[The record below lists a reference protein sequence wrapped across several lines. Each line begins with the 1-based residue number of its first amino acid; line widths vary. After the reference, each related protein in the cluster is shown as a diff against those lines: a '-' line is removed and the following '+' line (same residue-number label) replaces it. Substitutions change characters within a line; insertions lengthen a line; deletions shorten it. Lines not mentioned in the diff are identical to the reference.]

1 VIGGIS
7 VSDPSNLPLAG
18 IVVLDFG
25 QVYQGPYATLLM
37 AQAGADVIKI
47 EPPQGEPLRRRA
59 PPGKSTTFPIAMLNS
74 NKRAITLNLK
84 HERGRALLSGMVKR
98 ADVLLEN
105 FSPGT
110 LDRLGVGWGELNRVN
125 PRLIYASGS
134 GYGLSG
140 PDRDNLAMDLTI
152 QAVSGLI
159 STTGFPDGPPVKAGP
174 AVVDFLSGIHLYAA
188 VTTALFERERTG
200 KGRLVEVAMQEAAY
214 ATLTSHLE
222 AYWHSGKVP
231 PRTGNRSHARS
242 PLNVYPTNDGCV
254 AMNIAVEEHWHNLL
268 TAMGREDLRDD
279 PRFKT
284 NADRV
289 AHMDATDA
297 AVAAW
302 TQTLGKMEVFA
313 ITKRYRIPCA
323 PVRDVGEVMHDPHM
337 HDRGMLEWIDHD
349 EIGQIVVPT
358 SPLRFHGADKVPT
371 TPSPKLGQHNA
382 DIYGGWLGL
391 SPDEFAEL
399 NQSGVI

>member
-1 VIGGIS
+1 M
-7 VSDPSNLPLAG
+7 SDRANLPLAG

-25 QVYQGPYATLLM
+25 QVFQGPYATLLM
-37 AQAGADVIKI
+37 AKAGADIIKI
-47 EPPQGEPLRRRA
+47 EPPHGEPLRRRA

-84 HERGRALLSGMVKR
+84 HERGRALLFEMAGR

-110 LDRLGVGWGELNRVN
+110 MDRLGVGWEELSRIN
-125 PRLIYASGS
+125 PRLVYASGS

-159 STTGFPDGPPVKAGP
+159 STTGFEGGAPVKAGP
-174 AVVDFLSGIHLYAA
+174 AIVDFLSGIHLYAA

-214 ATLTSHLE
+214 ATLTSFID
-222 AYWHSGKVP
+222 AYWQSGRVP
-231 PRTGNRSHARS
+231 PRVGNRSHTRA
-242 PLNVYPTNDGCV
+242 PLNVYPTNDGYV
-254 AMNIAVEEHWHNLL
+254 AINVAVEEHWYHLL
-268 TAMGREDLRDD
+268 VAMGREDLRGD

-289 AHMDATDA
+289 AHIDDTDA
-297 AVAAW
+297 VVSAW

-313 ITKRYRIPCA
+313 ITKRHRIPCA

-337 HDRGMLEWIDHD
+337 HERGMLEWIEHD
-349 EIGQIVVPT
+349 EIGRIVVPT
-358 SPLRFHGADKVPT
+358 SPLRFHGADKVAT

-391 SPDEFAEL
+391 SPHQIADLTE
-399 NQSGVI
+399 SGAI